1 MHKWCVVYT
10 QPQKEDVAFQNLI
23 QQGFEVYYPRFKKI
37 RRHARKV
44 DEVLSPLFP
53 RYIFVSIDTEVHA
66 WRTVNGTRGVVY
78 ILSKDN
84 VPQSMPYSVIESLKA
99 KENENGIVPIESLSL
114 FSEGDLVEITKGAF
128 QGYKAHFEKF
138 NGNQRAMI
146 LLEFLGRPMKV
157 PISVGDIKPY

>member
-10 QPQKEDVAFQNLI
+10 QPQKEDLAFQNLI
-23 QQGFEVYYPRFKKI
+23 QQGFEAYYPRFKKL
-37 RRHARKV
+37 RSHARKV

-53 RYIFVSIDTEVHA
+53 RYIFVRIDTEIHA

-84 VPQSMPYSVIESLKA
+84 VPQSMSYSVIESLQS
-99 KENENGIVPIESLSL
+99 KENENGLVPIEALSL
-114 FSEGDLVEITKGAF
+114 FNQGDLVAITKGAF
-128 QGYKAHFEKF
+128 QGYKAHFEQF